1 VGDGV
6 GEPAAAA
13 AGSPAA
19 PGHVGM
25 GTPDGNGTGRD
36 AHAGRHVGMGSDGSG
51 TGSDGRQVGRLPG
64 RHVGIPEGS
73 GTGSDGRQVGT
84 PLGKQVGIGNGIG
97 VGSGGRHVGMPLG
110 APMDGSAP
118 LGPLGPAAADDED
131 PGRGRLGRLRL
142 GRGPVGPAAELEAA
156 SVRLTGRARTTATVR
171 NPASRTDR
179 FFISSVPPTPR

>member
-1 VGDGV
+1 VKAGFPGAGEAGAAGGMPVSVGDGV

-51 TGSDGRQVGRLPG
+51 TGSDGRQVGTP
-64 RHVGIPEGS
+64 
-73 GTGSDGRQVGT
+73 